1 MAAHARG
8 APRAAADCHSQK
20 EDAMYAIV
28 RQGSH
33 QYKVRPGEI
42 IQVEKI
48 ETAEDD
54 VVLEDILAVND
65 GQSLTI
71 GEPRVE
77 NAVVKAR
84 VIREGRG
91 RKIVVYKFKRR
102 KGYSRKLGHRQPFTE
117 LRILSIEVDGAAL
130 QAD

>member
-1 MAAHARG
+1 
-8 APRAAADCHSQK
+8 
-20 EDAMYAIV
+20 MYAIV